1 MSRLI
6 GIVII
11 ILIAGLAVD
20 RYIPLSQLWYM
31 VTGRSHEAC
40 RIKGN
45 INRDGQRIYH
55 VPGDRWYDHT
65 RVDRLQGERWFCSEA
80 EARAAG
86 WRKAR

>member
-1 MSRLI
+1 MSRLV

-20 RYIPLSQLWYM
+20 RCVPLSHM
-31 VTGRSHEAC
+31 AIERTHGPC

-45 INRDGQRIYH
+45 INRDGQHIYH
-55 VPGDRWYDHT
+55 IPDDRWYDRT
-65 RVDRLQGERWFCSEA
+65 RIDRLQGERWFCSEA

-86 WRKAR
+86 WRKAHQ